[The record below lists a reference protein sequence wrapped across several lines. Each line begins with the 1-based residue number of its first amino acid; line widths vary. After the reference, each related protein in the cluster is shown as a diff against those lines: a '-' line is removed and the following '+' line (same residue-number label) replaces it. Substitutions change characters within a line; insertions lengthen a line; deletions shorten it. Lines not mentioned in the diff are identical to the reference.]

1 MPEAEATPSI
11 FSVPR
16 PICAELGQ
24 ERHLRQLL
32 VRSNPLANRALWQ
45 LLPPIRYCLQP
56 AAERYL

>member
-1 MPEAEATPSI
+1 MPEAEAAPSI

-32 VRSNPLANRALWQ
+32 VRSNPLANRA
-45 LLPPIRYCLQP
+45 
-56 AAERYL
+56 